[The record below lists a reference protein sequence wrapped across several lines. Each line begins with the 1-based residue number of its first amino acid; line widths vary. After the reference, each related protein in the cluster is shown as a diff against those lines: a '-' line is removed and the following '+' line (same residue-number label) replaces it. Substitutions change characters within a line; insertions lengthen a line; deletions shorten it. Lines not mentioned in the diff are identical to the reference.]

1 MVVGI
6 SRPSDMQTV
15 DAAMSPAKQEEPK
28 EASVEPLALFLQSAA
43 TVIKPGQDS
52 EVHVALRSRDYQ
64 ALGKKIRSAAEEAG
78 LFCSSVENFD
88 LGEFMGYR
96 VSYGSLPREFLPGH
110 PNTSAGT
117 CVLSVYSLSPIPP
130 PPLLSFCPNTCSGA
144 CRTFGLGKFWV

>member
-6 SRPSDMQTV
+6 SRPSDLQLV
-15 DAAMSPAKQEEPK
+15 GAAVSPAKQEEPK

-64 ALGKKIRSAAEEAG
+64 ALGKKIRSAAQDAG

-96 VSYGSLPREFLPGH
+96 VSFGSLPWEFWPGYH
-110 PNTSAGT
+110 NPSADT
-117 CVLSVYSLSPIPP
+117 CVLSVYSFSLSPLPP
-130 PPLLSFCPNTCSGA
+130 TPLAFVLSQYVRRCMQDI
-144 CRTFGLGKFWV
+144 RT